1 VPLNLASNTGR
12 VEVFKLLLEKDG
24 DVNYFSDLHGFLLH
38 LLAYKAVYRSIAFD
52 L

>member
-1 VPLNLASNTGR
+1 MGAPDLGVKHWSCR
-12 VEVFKLLLEKDG
+12 ILLEKDA
-24 DVNYFSDLHGFLLH
+24 DVNYLSDLHGFLLH